1 VVLGVSFWIRINL
14 NELLRKSK
22 SSIHHGKIEER
33 SNMSAAGLVTSRG
46 RKRITLAIINL
57 PENRFKAPHN
67 ATFTNYEREN
77 FLYAWLRGPIK
88 IR

>member
-1 VVLGVSFWIRINL
+1 
-14 NELLRKSK
+14 
-22 SSIHHGKIEER
+22 
-33 SNMSAAGLVTSRG
+33 MSVAGLVTSRG
-46 RKRITLAIINL
+46 RKRITLTIINL

>member
-67 ATFTNYEREN
+67 ATFTNYEGEKL
-77 FLYAWLRGPIK
+77 F
-88 IR
+88 IRMVARPHQN